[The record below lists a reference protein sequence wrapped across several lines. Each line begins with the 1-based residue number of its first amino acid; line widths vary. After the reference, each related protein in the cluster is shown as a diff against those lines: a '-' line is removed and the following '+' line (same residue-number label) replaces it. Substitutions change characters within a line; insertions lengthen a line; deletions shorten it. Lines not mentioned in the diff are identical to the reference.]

1 MAEFFLVQWLDLD
14 WHLKNELHRH
24 ANVKRRQNFQV
35 RLKHDFFR
43 GGACLMPLNLGGC
56 ERVHDTHY
64 FEVQMLRQRFVLEI

>member
-1 MAEFFLVQWLDLD
+1 MAEFFQVQCLDLD

-24 ANVKRRQNFQV
+24 ANVIRRQNFQV

-43 GGACLMPLNLGGC
+43 GGACLMPLNLVGC

-64 FEVQMLRQRFVLEI
+64 FEVQKHLLQFELEI